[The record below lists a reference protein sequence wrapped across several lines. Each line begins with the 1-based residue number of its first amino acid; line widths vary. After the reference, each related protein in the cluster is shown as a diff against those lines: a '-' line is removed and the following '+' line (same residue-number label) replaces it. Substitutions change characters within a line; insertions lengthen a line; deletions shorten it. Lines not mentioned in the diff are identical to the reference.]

1 MLKLRRVSVEK
12 GICVA
17 TAGEFHPFRRR
28 VAIIFSRVRVM
39 TKVFG
44 PHELIIG
51 FDENFPSYITYF
63 NVFLVPS
70 AVSQIYC
77 LIAERARS
85 MDLSCRFIYRY
96 DLEDR
101 YTTSLHLDSKMVQ
114 GPIRRWV
121 DYFDLFKVPIVLQRT
136 IRRGDC
142 QQR

>member
-1 MLKLRRVSVEK
+1 
-12 GICVA
+12 
-17 TAGEFHPFRRR
+17 
-28 VAIIFSRVRVM
+28 M

-44 PHELIIG
+44 PQEITIG
-51 FDENFPSYITYF
+51 FDKNFPSYIMYSNF
-63 NVFLVPS
+63 FLVPS

-85 MDLSCRFIYRY
+85 MDLSCGFICKY

-101 YTTSLHLDSKMVQ
+101 YTTCPFLDSKMVQ
-114 GPIRRWV
+114 GSIRRWV
-121 DYFDLFKVPIVLQRT
+121 DCFDLFRIPIVLKGT